1 MYAIVRTGG
10 KQYKVAP
17 GEVIRVEKLSGEVGQ
32 EVELTEVLLVS
43 QGEEVVIGQPLVES
57 AKVKAVIVEQ
67 GRYPKVVVF
76 KKKRRK
82 NYKKKY
88 GHRQPYTALKIE
100 EILLS

>member
-32 EVELTEVLLVS
+32 GVELTEVLLVS

-67 GRYPKVVVF
+67 GRYPKGVVF

-88 GHRQPYTALKIE
+88 GHRQPYTARKIE

>member
-17 GEVIRVEKLSGEVGQ
+17 GEVIKVEKLPGEVG
-32 EVELTEVLLVS
+32 ESVELTEILLVAE
-43 QGEEVVIGQPLVES
+43 GEEVKIGQPLLES
-57 AKVKAVIVEQ
+57 VRIKATILEQ
-67 GRYPKVVVF
+67 GRHPKVVVF

-100 EILLS
+100 EIILG

>member
-32 EVELTEVLLVS
+32 GVELTEVLLVS